1 MSFENMKQIQ
11 QVNVHERSCMMLYQ
25 FSKEET
31 RQIMNVARMT
41 GIKDFIE
48 LKPSYGQC
56 TLREILDQK
65 QEEGE
70 ETKVR
75 EKTLILNHIA
85 PARMNMFIDG
95 LKKCRL
101 RRPIIAVVTEQSIEW
116 KLENLLVNLVN
127 ERAAVRS
134 GEFNRHEGE

>member
-1 MSFENMKQIQ
+1 
-11 QVNVHERSCMMLYQ
+11 
-25 FSKEET
+25 
-31 RQIMNVARMT
+31 
-41 GIKDFIE
+41 
-48 LKPSYGQC
+48 
-56 TLREILDQK
+56 
-65 QEEGE
+65 
-70 ETKVR
+70 
-75 EKTLILNHIA
+75 
-85 PARMNMFIDG
+85 MNMFIDG